1 MKHIKLNKLVLHNFK
16 GVRDFTLDA
25 DGDNISVYGENAT
38 GKTTLADAFFWL
50 LFDKD
55 SDGRSAFEIKTLDKN
70 GEAVH
75 GLDHSVTGF
84 LLIDGGEIE
93 LQKVYKEKWTK
104 QRGQASKVFTGHET
118 EYYINGI
125 PKSKTEYT
133 AYIAGIVDEKLFK
146 MLTDPFYF
154 SVKLDKK
161 QRRKMLFD
169 LFGDLSNDDII
180 SANADIFADLRE
192 PLSKYTIDELKT
204 VTASNKRKVND
215 RLQDIPNRIDEI
227 NRFIVDVNE
236 NAEQVAANI
245 ARIENEIA
253 EKREELQLIRSSAT
267 MIDAESAKRKAE
279 RLADHDREAAEK
291 RAELMAIIKAK
302 IEKTS
307 AAKSSLD
314 WKKQEKRNLSTDL
327 QMLDSEIAKN
337 NARLDIAEKQIEAT
351 RANWFKVNAEQ
362 YDGGEN
368 CPTCG
373 QRLPDEQIAE
383 ATAIFNKSKAERL
396 EAITNQGKAFADIIS
411 DIKAERELQEQ
422 KREQIAS
429 KYLAI
434 EPEINEAETAYLS
447 AIEEEKQANAALDD
461 FVKYEKEERK
471 AIITALDIENKRVEG
486 ESREGVIISII
497 NELEAQRTAQIK
509 RNNDI
514 KTNEVYKAR
523 IDELTEE
530 EQSLAAEYEK
540 LEYRDYLIG
549 EFIKKKSEMLENR
562 INGEFVFANIKL
574 FDMQINGGIA
584 ETCEITYNGVPYSD
598 LNNAMKINI
607 GLDVIS
613 AFCRTYGV
621 YCPIWID
628 NAESVTN
635 IFRTG
640 GQQIR
645 LIVSEPD
652 KVLRSERI

>member
-1 MKHIKLNKLVLHNFK
+1 MKHIKLKNLVLHNFK
-16 GVRDFTLDA
+16 GVKDFALDA
-25 DGDNISVYGENAT
+25 DGDNISVFGDNAT

-55 SDGRSAFEIKTLDKN
+55 SDGRSAFEIKTLDKS

-84 LLIDGGEIE
+84 LIVDGGEIE

-104 QRGQASKVFTGHET
+104 QRGQASKTFTGHET

-125 PKSKTEYT
+125 PKSKSEYT
-133 AYIAGIVDEKLFK
+133 AYIAAIVDENLFK

-161 QRRKMLFD
+161 KRRNMLFD
-169 LFGDLSNDDII
+169 LFGDLSNADVIN
-180 SANADIFADLRE
+180 ANEELFGGLRE
-192 PLSKYTIDELKT
+192 LLSKYTIDELKK
-204 VTASNKRKVND
+204 VTDSNKRKVND

-227 NRFIVDVNE
+227 NRFIVDIPE
-236 NAEQVAANI
+236 SAEDVAAE
-245 ARIENEIA
+245 IERTEKEIA
-253 EKREELQLIRSSAT
+253 QKREELRIVRSSAT
-267 MIDAESAKRKAE
+267 ANDSDSAKRKAE
-279 RLADHDREAAEK
+279 RLAQHDRETGEK
-291 RAELMAIIKAK
+291 RAELMAILKTK
-302 IEKTS
+302 IESTS
-307 AAKSSLD
+307 TAKNALA
-314 WKKQEKRNLSTDL
+314 WKKQDKRNLSSDL
-327 QMLDSEIAKN
+327 QMISSEIATN
-337 NARLDIAEKQIEAT
+337 VARLGIAQKQIEAT

-362 YDGGEN
+362 YDGGED

-373 QRLPDEQIAE
+373 QRLPDEKIAE

-396 EAITNQGKAFADIIS
+396 ESITNQGKAFADIIS
-411 DIKAERELQEQ
+411 DVTAT
-422 KREQIAS
+422 
-429 KYLAI
+429 I
-434 EPEINEAETAYLS
+434 EKQSAKKEEIENRLLSIETEITEAETAYTN
-447 AIEEEKQANAALDD
+447 AVEEEMRVSDALDALTNTA
-461 FVKYEKEERK
+461 ENERK
-471 AIITALDIENKRVEG
+471 AIIAAREAENKRTEG
-486 ESREGVIISII
+486 ESREGVIISLIK
-497 NELEAQRTAQIK
+497 ELEAHRTEQIK

-514 KTNEVYKAR
+514 KVNEQYRTR
-523 IDELTEE
+523 IEELTAE
-530 EQSLAAEYEK
+530 EQSLSAEYEK
-540 LEYRDYLIG
+540 LEYQDYLIG
-549 EFIKKKSEMLENR
+549 EFIKKKAEMLETK
-562 INGEFVFANIKL
+562 INGEFLFARIKL
-574 FDMQINGGIA
+574 FDIQINGGVA

-613 AFCRTYGV
+613 AFCRKYGV

-645 LIVSEPD
+645 LVVSEAD